1 MTIRTHAT
9 AQLIGSR
16 SHQCDA
22 TATFTSGGSRA
33 FVLLDGIGSSD
44 EIRDWTRGMARR
56 LARAAA
62 RLGDA
67 EAGLAQV
74 YKEAAAEPGR
84 DNPFEESPSA
94 VAVVAVARPGNLL
107 TVAWCGDSRA
117 YLLVGG
123 RLQRL
128 TTDHNMR
135 QVLTDQ
141 GVTPGPYARNRVTS
155 WLGNT
160 EAVPQPG
167 EQPLIGATVRPLG
180 GRLLLA
186 SDGAYE
192 PLEDSCMDVA
202 GFLGG
207 TPAQAA
213 RGLARAAIDR
223 AAFHADNASVLV
235 ADLDTTRET

>member
-1 MTIRTHAT
+1 MRTHAT

-22 TATFTSGGSRA
+22 AAVRTVNGIRA
-33 FVLLDGIGSSD
+33 YALLDGIGSSD
-44 EIRDWTRGMARR
+44 DIRDWTRDAARR

-62 RLGDA
+62 TMADA
-67 EAGLAQV
+67 EAGLTHV
-74 YKEAAAEPGR
+74 YRQAAAEPGR
-84 DNPFEESPSA
+84 DNPFAELPSA

-117 YLLVGG
+117 YLLADGK
-123 RLQRL
+123 LERL

-135 QVLTDQ
+135 QVLLDQ
-141 GVTPGPYARNRVTS
+141 GLTPGIYARNRVTS

-160 EAVPQPG
+160 ATVPEVG
-167 EQPLIGATVRPLG
+167 EQPLIGAAVRPLS

-192 PLEDSCMDVA
+192 PLEDSCLDVA
-202 GFLGG
+202 QFLDG

-213 RGLARAAIDR
+213 RAVVRGAIDR
-223 AAFHADNASVLV
+223 APLRADNATALV
-235 ADLDTTRET
+235 ADLTN